1 MTFIALPKSS
11 LFTSLHELLASYP
24 TTPALRSLL
33 LDHLHS
39 LLQQT
44 LPTDPV
50 AMKLTATRN
59 LGPNL
64 SPEVFVDT
72 LKDANE
78 RMTSAVQQACGH
90 EDDGDGMAQSY
101 VDFVTEWMQR
111 DELDDSLV
119 SMIVLSEVFAS
130 LTGFR
135 TSRERIS

>member
-1 MTFIALPKSS
+1 
-11 LFTSLHELLASYP
+11 
-24 TTPALRSLL
+24 
-33 LDHLHS
+33 
-39 LLQQT
+39 
-44 LPTDPV
+44 
-50 AMKLTATRN
+50 MKLTATRN